1 MTVTKNEFGQMNMFA
16 KEPSMYMTKEDLERY
31 GIEPYAEKA
40 EKMNGRWAM
49 LGIVA
54 GAISYALTGNLFF
67 GIVRHLTM
75 TSIIFTIT
83 SVAFLVLL
91 AHSINQLFETY

>member
-16 KEPSMYMTKEDLERY
+16 KEPAMYMTKEDLERY

-40 EKMNGRWAM
+40 EQMNGRWAM

-54 GAISYALTGNLFF
+54 GAISYALTNKLFF
-67 GIVRHLTM
+67 GIL
-75 TSIIFTIT
+75 
-83 SVAFLVLL
+83 
-91 AHSINQLFETY
+91 